1 MEATRETIDNLIIN
15 SSKTIEDLFAKV
27 KTDNKL
33 LSLCDGQVSAVLK
46 LMLELRRDIR
56 FVMIDLLTS
65 LRACLNATST
75 FEKCYHIKNL
85 EGIRVEGYQLL
96 CGYGK

>member
-1 MEATRETIDNLIIN
+1 MEATRETVDNLIIN

-46 LMLELRRDIR
+46 LMLELR
-56 FVMIDLLTS
+56 
-65 LRACLNATST
+65 
-75 FEKCYHIKNL
+75 
-85 EGIRVEGYQLL
+85 
-96 CGYGK
+96 